1 MAMPGA
7 HEHCV
12 YTLGDSLITEVT
24 EAAANKN
31 RLDFNDA
38 ALVAAAAAA
47 GNKLGCLSV
56 TSSASGVI
64 LKHATVKGQ
73 IGPMHSKVA

>member
-1 MAMPGA
+1 MNIV
-7 HEHCV
+7 CIV

-24 EAAANKN
+24 EAVANKN

-38 ALVAAAAAA
+38 ALVAAAAA

-64 LKHATVKGQ
+64 LKL
-73 IGPMHSKVA
+73 SKAKLAQCIQRLRDNGHF